1 MSRAMALSNLKNYQQ
16 HFEDLRKVIG
26 EPTGRVTN
34 FSGWIVGMLA
44 QGGRERGSKEFEDLP
59 LARQRAIIRHFL
71 LVQERVNDIDA
82 KRAATLM
89 ALHLAAVADGNHEL
103 GADIYDY
110 MASYAQ
116 PMIRHFNGRQRR
128 H

>member
-1 MSRAMALSNLKNYQQ
+1 MSRSVLLSDLKNYQE

-26 EPTGRVTN
+26 EPTGKVTN
-34 FSGWIVGMLA
+34 LSGWIVGMLA
-44 QGGRERGSKEFEDLP
+44 QRGKARGSKEFEDLP

-71 LVQERVNDIDA
+71 LVQEQVKHVDA

-103 GADIYDY
+103 GADISDY
-110 MASYAQ
+110 MAAYAQ
-116 PMIRHFNGRQRR
+116 PMIRHFNDRQRR